1 MTTQTQAGNM
11 IQSYQDLR
19 FGKLKNSWL
28 TFRFQ
33 TLTFWPCTITFATT
47 DKCLRAPAGNGGAQ
61 TFVFMEVTMAKSI
74 YIYPENRERLALL
87 VGELGL
93 KPNTLIN
100 RLIENASIGEVT
112 RREPVV
118 TLAKK
123 NSAHGVLTTTSAESV
138 RN

>member
-1 MTTQTQAGNM
+1 
-11 IQSYQDLR
+11 
-19 FGKLKNSWL
+19 
-28 TFRFQ
+28 
-33 TLTFWPCTITFATT
+33 
-47 DKCLRAPAGNGGAQ
+47 
-61 TFVFMEVTMAKSI
+61 MEVTMAKSI

-118 TLAKK
+118 TLAKQK
-123 NSAHGVLTTTSAESV
+123 SAHGVLTTTSAESV

>member
-1 MTTQTQAGNM
+1 MV
-11 IQSYQDLR
+11 QSWQDLR
-19 FGKLKNSWL
+19 VGKLKNSWL

-33 TLTFWPCTITFATT
+33 TLTFWPCTITLATT

-61 TFVFMEVTMAKSI
+61 ILFYGGLQMASI

-118 TLAKK
+118 TLAK
-123 NSAHGVLTTTSAESV
+123 NSRNSGHNTVTAESSV
-138 RN
+138 R